1 MEDKLI
7 EEDVMVSKEF
17 AGWIVAAI
25 MFLSLSIMAIYAR
38 SLGDRLEKLERESA
52 EQQTMQET
60 RMDELNIQVEAIQE
74 EMNYGFEEQQKQI
87 DAQLEQI
94 GNIKNVQSN
103 TNRAFTRYQNQ
114 QSKVEQELREEL
126 KKD

>member
-38 SLGDRLEKLERESA
+38 GLGDRLEKLERASA

-74 EMNYGFEEQQKQI
+74 EMNYSFEEQQKQI
-87 DAQLEQI
+87 DSQMEQI
-94 GNIKNVQSN
+94 GTIKNVQSN

-114 QSKVEQELREEL
+114 QSKVEEELREEL